1 MNINEIECAIG
12 YFGQMIKGF
21 KEFIMRGNVIDVSVG
36 IAVGVAFT
44 ALVGAFGTTI
54 INPLVAVAGGN
65 NSERGLGFQIL
76 SGNPATYVDIG
87 GLINA
92 FIVFFIT
99 LVVVYFA
106 IVYPMNAV
114 RNRREKAEDEKVAEE
129 IALLREIRDSLK
141 K

>member
-1 MNINEIECAIG
+1 
-12 YFGQMIKGF
+12 MIKGF

>member
-1 MNINEIECAIG
+1 MNFRESTGPIG
-12 YFGQMIKGF
+12 YFGEMIKGF

-36 IAVGVAFT
+36 IAIGVAFT
-44 ALVGAFGTTI
+44 ALVGAFGTAV

-76 SGNPATYVDIG
+76 SDNPATYVDIG

-92 FIVFFIT
+92 FIVFFVT
-99 LVVVYFA
+99 LAVVYFA
-106 IVYPMNAV
+106 IVYPMNAI
-114 RNRREKAEDEKVAEE
+114 RNRRDATEAETIPED

>member
-1 MNINEIECAIG
+1 
-12 YFGQMIKGF
+12 
-21 KEFIMRGNVIDVSVG
+21 MRGNVIDVSVG

-76 SGNPATYVDIG
+76 SGNPTTYVDIG

-92 FIVFFIT
+92 FIVFFNT